1 MSSSRFIVIQQA
13 YNFMEMM
20 FIEWTAALALG
31 KFVVDSERNVRLW
44 TDIHYRPSCLVTGVA
59 QYCSSCSGR
68 RPQRQL
74 TPLEQ
79 SRNCCPPEQLS
90 KDWS

>member
-44 TDIHYRPSCLVTGVA
+44 TDIH
-59 QYCSSCSGR
+59 
-68 RPQRQL
+68 
-74 TPLEQ
+74 
-79 SRNCCPPEQLS
+79 
-90 KDWS
+90 